1 MFTPSCIDAAFAAW
15 SSKGIRT
22 IQNLFIE
29 DVFASFLQ
37 LAQTYALPK
46 THFFRYLQIRSFV
59 QKSFGSFPDKPTDTH
74 YDCILELNSDCKGLI
89 SQVYNCIG
97 KIDPCTTAHLKQAW
111 DTDLGVVL
119 TEDQWESILNL
130 THTSSTSAL
139 HGLMQMKVIHR
150 AHLSNARLARIY
162 PSIEPLCPRCRGQ
175 PADLIHMFWLCPN
188 LSSFWVNVFNAFS
201 EMFGTRFDPNPV
213 CALFGLTPEQPP

>member
-1 MFTPSCIDAAFAAW
+1 MCAGLPLLSSKHSPNVIVNNSIRIWAQFRRHFGLQGASTLSPVQSNHMFTPSCIDAAFAAW

-89 SQVYNCIG
+89 SQVYNC
-97 KIDPCTTAHLKQAW
+97 
-111 DTDLGVVL
+111 
-119 TEDQWESILNL
+119 
-130 THTSSTSAL
+130 
-139 HGLMQMKVIHR
+139 VIHR

-188 LSSFWVNVFNAFS
+188 LSSFWVNIFNAFS